1 MAKTSIVDE
10 IEHHPQFCLDLSDP
24 LGAIRMGNS
33 IGRFGDRHPAPAL
46 GFNARDRYFHF
57 RRTFD
62 EGLHAFVENAFESRV
77 RYRYSCHGRT
87 RISGY
92 RITGP
97 LAAVLPSFVES
108 VAGSRD
114 LKRSAQIEFFL
125 KGFETAGRW
134 RLTLVGC
141 GRHHEGSSVTAIQL
155 SPYHRKHNLPD
166 QLRARPISDRSGIA

>member
-62 EGLHAFVENAFESRV
+62 VA
-77 RYRYSCHGRT
+77 T
-87 RISGY
+87 RQ
-92 RITGP
+92 R
-97 LAAVLPSFVES
+97 
-108 VAGSRD
+108 
-114 LKRSAQIEFFL
+114 
-125 KGFETAGRW
+125 FETAGTAAW
-134 RLTLVGC
+134 AYSICTNTCPQPHSEDKNLVSDFLTRLAGTRLGFDHC
-141 GRHHEGSSVTAIQL
+141 
-155 SPYHRKHNLPD
+155 
-166 QLRARPISDRSGIA
+166 

>member
-62 EGLHAFVENAFESRV
+62 KGLHAIVENALESRV
-77 RYRYSCHGRT
+77 RYRY
-87 RISGY
+87 
-92 RITGP
+92 
-97 LAAVLPSFVES
+97 
-108 VAGSRD
+108 
-114 LKRSAQIEFFL
+114 
-125 KGFETAGRW
+125 TALD
-134 RLTLVGC
+134 RL
-141 GRHHEGSSVTAIQL
+141 
-155 SPYHRKHNLPD
+155 
-166 QLRARPISDRSGIA
+166 